1 MQIIWKNNRT
11 PQKRLV
17 MQGLKEGKNFAALA
31 ADLNVA
37 QATAEVYGIDC
48 LAAGA
53 ELDHETIATFLDV
66 TEESFS
72 VIKREILS
80 NEERKLRTIRDNL
93 GEVITYNQIRFVIAC
108 LIHNLEI

>member
-66 TEESFS
+66 TKESFS
-72 VIKREILS
+72 VINVKSYPTKIGNYAVFEITLG
-80 NEERKLRTIRDNL
+80 KLL
-93 GEVITYNQIRFVIAC
+93 PITKFVS
-108 LIHNLEI
+108 

>member
-37 QATAEVYGIDC
+37 QANGIDC

-108 LIHNLEI
+108 LIHNLEM